1 MVRPHY
7 SNLIVAPLHGIK
19 VAAGHCAQAL
29 YPNYEYDVYY
39 RMHKTEATC
48 FHNAKWDEIVVFAE
62 GGYYNEHPGNLQY
75 DWVNYR
81 ETESAEEYK
90 EDFCGGYCT
99 DVLILTNEDATHDS
113 NTGTY
118 DFSNTT
124 ELGRVI
130 FGAVDESKIQPKV
143 GEETNPENEQI
154 GGDTTYK
161 IGFYFRDE
169 EGLYHDLENYFSD
182 ASF

>member
-7 SNLIVAPLHGIK
+7 SNLIVAPLQGIK
-19 VAAGHCAQAL
+19 VAAGHCASIL
-29 YPNYEYDVYY
+29 YPNYEYDLRSKMY
-39 RMHKTEATC
+39 KTEATC
-48 FHNAKWDEIVVFAE
+48 FHDVKWDEIVVFAE
-62 GGYYNEHPGNLQY
+62 GGYYNKFPNNLQH
-75 DWVNYR
+75 DWDDFR

-99 DVLILTNEDATHDS
+99 DVLILTNEAATYDS
-113 NTGTY
+113 STSTY

-143 GEETNPENEQI
+143 GEETNSENEVV

-169 EGLYHDLENYFSD
+169 EGLYHDLENYFSGAD
-182 ASF
+182 F

>member
-1 MVRPHY
+1 MLTSHY
-7 SNLIVAPLHGIK
+7 SDLIVAPLHGIRL
-19 VAAGHCAQAL
+19 AAGICAETL
-29 YPNYEYDVYY
+29 FPNYQYSLYSK
-39 RMHKTEATC
+39 MHKTEATC
-48 FHNAKWDEIVVFAE
+48 FHNVKWDEVVVFVKGA
-62 GGYYNEHPGNLQY
+62 YYNDYPSSLQY
-75 DWVNYR
+75 NWGNYR

-90 EDFCGGYCT
+90 TDFCGGYCT
-99 DVLILTNEDATHDS
+99 DVLILTNEDAPYDS
-113 NTGTY
+113 STKTY

-143 GEETNPENEQI
+143 GEETNPENEAI

-169 EGLYHDLENYFSD
+169 EGLYHDLENYFSG